1 MSEYIVESEYS
12 GEPWGINNST
22 QRYSFIADE
31 GKGKG
36 PNPVEYLTGAV
47 NSCLSISAAM
57 LINYHKLD
65 IKNFKIKNTAHTR
78 KLEHGMSDV
87 ESMDL
92 EVSFDS
98 EMSQEKQDSFVK
110 RMFEVSTVYQ
120 TVAKAVKMNIKVN
133 Q

>member
-1 MSEYIVESEYS
+1 MSEYNVESEYS
-12 GEPWGINNST
+12 SEPWGIDNST
-22 QRYSFIADE
+22 QRYSFVADE

-57 LINYHKLD
+57 LIAHRKLD
-65 IKNFKIKNTAHTR
+65 IKNFKINNTAHTR

-87 ESMDL
+87 ARMDL
-92 EVSFDS
+92 VITFESK
-98 EMSQEKQDSFVK
+98 MSQEQQDAFVK

-120 TVAKAVKMNIKVN
+120 TIAKAVKMDIKVN
-133 Q
+133 P